1 MTVLELIGL
10 IAILWVIYDF
20 IITPNKIDFIVKIN
34 EKTIIDY
41 IHTLPYDTFIY
52 NITTNGK
59 LLDKEKII
67 I

>member
-41 IHTLPYDTFIY
+41 HKTSSDDDEEDH
-52 NITTNGK
+52 N
-59 LLDKEKII
+59 
-67 I
+67 

>member
-20 IITPNKIDFIVKIN
+20 IITPDKIDFTVEIN

-41 IHTLPYDTFIY
+41 HKTSSKD
-52 NITTNGK
+52 
-59 LLDKEKII
+59 DEEDHS
-67 I
+67 